1 MNFNRQT
8 YYFNLLKVCLA
19 VERKN
24 DLLNN
29 LKLESFATN
38 KEMLNLYV
46 DCVSDVFCKYG
57 LKEDDEPNASGLI
70 FEDLIDY
77 LNNYIY
83 ELEDGSKVYIKLP

>member
-1 MNFNRQT
+1 M
-8 YYFNLLKVCLA
+8 
-19 VERKN
+19 
-24 DLLNN
+24 
-29 LKLESFATN
+29 
-38 KEMLNLYV
+38 YV